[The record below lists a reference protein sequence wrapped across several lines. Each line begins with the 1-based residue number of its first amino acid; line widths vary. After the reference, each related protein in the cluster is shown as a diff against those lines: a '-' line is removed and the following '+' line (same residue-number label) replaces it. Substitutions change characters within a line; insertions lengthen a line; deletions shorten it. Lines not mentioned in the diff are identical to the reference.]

1 MTTGLDV
8 NALRQIAAE
17 VEARK
22 AAEEAHHRDTEEA
35 KRKALLEE
43 LSTPL
48 EMDDGMVERG
58 LARVAAMV
66 QAAAERGRTEVLAF
80 RFPNALT
87 TDRGRAINVGESD
100 WPRTLTGRPQQMYQ
114 FWEKRLA
121 PQGFRL
127 RAMVVDYPGG
137 MPGDIGFFL
146 AWGDEP
152 R

>member
-1 MTTGLDV
+1 MTMLDV
-8 NALRQIAAE
+8 NALRQMAAE

-22 AAEEAHHRDTEEA
+22 AAEEAHHREAEEA

-43 LSTPL
+43 LSTPVTL
-48 EMDDGMVERG
+48 DETTIERG
-58 LARVAAMV
+58 LARVGAMV

-80 RFPNALT
+80 RFPNLLT
-87 TDRGRAINVGESD
+87 TDKGRAINVGESD

-114 FWEKRLA
+114 FWQQHLA

-146 AWGDEP
+146 SWGEEP